1 MYIGLQKWRE
11 VKIMSEV
18 LSIFHSVF
26 NVISFILVVLLI
38 PLIKFLFDLRLKI
51 ERIEIMLDIILKDVE
66 RLKKEIWNGKE
77 SED

>member
-1 MYIGLQKWRE
+1 
-11 VKIMSEV
+11 MSEILQV
-18 LSIFHSVF
+18 FNSVF
-26 NVISFILVVLLI
+26 HVISFILVVLLI

-66 RLKKEIWNGKE
+66 RLKKEIWDGKE

>member
-1 MYIGLQKWRE
+1 
-11 VKIMSEV
+11 MSEV